1 MRILIH
7 SYAYLPSI
15 GGIERSTDLLAREWR
30 RRGHE
35 VRILTQTPAKESM
48 VDPEGVVVARRPGFR
63 QQLEWA
69 RWADVVWQNHLC
81 LRTLIAPLIARRPI
95 CVTVQTWLG
104 GQIERGG
111 LRVWF
116 KRLVLRRM
124 RTVAISEAIR
134 SHLHAKVPVVLNPVD
149 PVFFEQQRAEVDAT
163 ELLFI
168 GRLVSDKGL
177 NLLLDA
183 LVRLNEG
190 GANFRLSIAGD
201 GPEAAAVDARIAAE
215 ALPVERIG
223 LVQPAEAAARMARC
237 ACLVVPSV
245 WAEPLG
251 IVALEGLAVGCPVVV
266 SNSGGLAELSHFGAR
281 CFVAGDA
288 ESLAAA
294 IRSAT
299 VIQTSRSVEEPP
311 FALHRVAAAYEP
323 FIKARPSSSTK

>member
-15 GGIERSTDLLAREWR
+15 GGIERSTDLLAREWL

-35 VRILTQTPAKESM
+35 VRILTQTPAKASM
-48 VDPEGVVVARRPGFR
+48 PDPEGIAVARQPGFR

-69 RWADVVWQNHLC
+69 RWADVVWQNHLS
-81 LRTLIAPLIARRPI
+81 LRTLIAPWLVGKPI

-104 GQIERGG
+104 GQIDRGG
-111 LRVWF
+111 LRVSF
-116 KRLVLRRM
+116 KRLLLRRL

-134 SHLHAKVPVVLNPVD
+134 SHLHAKVPVISNPVD
-149 PVFFEQQRAEVDAT
+149 PVFFELQRAQVDTT

-183 LVRLNEG
+183 LTRLNED
-190 GANFRLSIAGD
+190 GANFRLTIAGD
-201 GPEAAAVDARIAAE
+201 GPEAAAIDARIAAE
-215 ALPVERIG
+215 TLPAERIG
-223 LVQPAEAAARMARC
+223 PIQPAEAASRMARC

-266 SNSGGLAELSHFGAR
+266 SNTGGLAELSHFGAR
-281 CFVAGDA
+281 CFTAGDA
-288 ESLAAA
+288 DSLADA

-299 VIQTSRSVEEPP
+299 VVQFSRSGEEPP
-311 FALHRVAAAYEP
+311 FALHRVADAYQP
-323 FIKARPSSSTK
+323 FIEPRPSSPTK